1 MADAADLKSASHKE
15 YGFDPRPGYQLSFYE
30 KRKLGK
36 EKRRIAFLKK
46 AWQKLPWQYSKKE
59 SWAKKN
65 GVSLF

>member
-1 MADAADLKSASHKE
+1 MADAADLKSASLKE

-46 AWQKLPWQYSKKE
+46 A
-59 SWAKKN
+59 
-65 GVSLF
+65 